1 MKTRWLVAA
10 LGSALLIAGVALAQ
24 EAGKTA
30 PEGKTPAPAAPAAK
44 PAAQGTR
51 PSIEMPR
58 LNYDFGETFHLEQ
71 YAYAFV
77 VRNRGNADLV
87 IEDVKPGCGCTAAKF
102 DRVISPGKEGKIE
115 LVVDGNKVH
124 GEFSKAAEVKSN
136 DPDHPSISLSISGK
150 EIPFVNVV
158 PDGTVYL
165 HGRPG
170 EDIEKELTISS
181 NEKDIDFKVTGV
193 TSNIDDK
200 IKYSFAPGNKKGDYT
215 IKVTKN
221 PQLPI
226 MSTYGSLIIH
236 TTSKKSPDTTL
247 QVHVMTKSSILM
259 SPSVLN
265 YGEVKFT
272 DAKGPGAPST
282 KSLTV
287 TRSAG
292 KLKIKDVS
300 TSNPNFTAKFE
311 TLQADQQYK
320 IMVTFTPPVRK
331 QSKQTETGEMIIN
344 TDDPQEPQLRV
355 QLVARAM

>member
-1 MKTRWLVAA
+1 MKTRWLFGV
-10 LGSALLIAGVALAQ
+10 LGGALLITGVALAQ
-24 EAGKTA
+24 EAAKTA
-30 PEGKTPAPAAPAAK
+30 PPADAGKKAAP
-44 PAAQGTR
+44 GTR
-51 PSIEMPR
+51 PVMEVPR
-58 LNYDFGETFHLEQ
+58 LNYDFGETFHLEK
-71 YAYAFV
+71 YGYAFV

-102 DRVISPGKEGKIE
+102 DRLVAPGKEGKIE

-124 GEFSKAAEVKSN
+124 GEFSKAAEVRSN
-136 DPDHPSISLSISGK
+136 DPEHPTISLSISGK

-170 EDIEKELTISS
+170 ETVDKELVLSS

-193 TSNIDDK
+193 SSNIDDK
-200 IKYSFAPGNKKGDYT
+200 IKYSYAPGTKKGEYVV
-215 IKVTKN
+215 KVTKN

-226 MSTYGSLIIH
+226 MSTYGNLVIH

-247 QVHVMTKSSILM
+247 QVHVMTKSSILL

-272 DAKGPGAPST
+272 DAQGPGAAST
-282 KSLTV
+282 KTLTV

-292 KLKIKDVS
+292 KLKITEVS
-300 TSNPNFTAKFE
+300 TSNPNFKARLE
-311 TLQADQQYK
+311 TLTPDQQYK
-320 IMVTFTPPVRK
+320 VMVTFTPPVRK
-331 QSKQTETGEMIIN
+331 QSKQTETGEMILK
-344 TDDPQEPQLRV
+344 TDDPQEPLLRV

>member
-10 LGSALLIAGVALAQ
+10 LGSALLITGVALAQ

-30 PEGKTPAPAAPAAK
+30 PVPEAKKAAP
-44 PAAQGTR
+44 GTR
-51 PSIEMPR
+51 PTMEVPR
-58 LNYDFGETFHLEQ
+58 LNYDFGETFHLDS
-71 YAYAFV
+71 YGYAFV
-77 VRNRGNADLV
+77 VRNRGNADLI

-102 DRVISPGKEGKIE
+102 DKVIAPGKEGKIE

-124 GEFSKAAEVKSN
+124 GQFSKAAEVTSN
-136 DPDHPSISLSISGK
+136 DPDHPTISLSISGT

-170 EDIEKELTISS
+170 EPVEKELTISS

-193 TSNIDDK
+193 SSNIDDK
-200 IKYSFAPGNKKGDYT
+200 VKYSYAPGAKKGEYVV
-215 IKVTKN
+215 KVTKN

-247 QVHVMTKSSILM
+247 QVHVMTKSSILL

-272 DAKGPGAPST
+272 DPKGPGTPST
-282 KSLTV
+282 KSVTV

-300 TSNPNFTAKFE
+300 TSNPNFVAKLE
-311 TLQADQQYK
+311 TLTPDQQYK
-320 IMVTFTPPVRK
+320 IMVTFTPPTRK

-344 TDDPQEPQLRV
+344 TDDPQEPTLRV

>member
-1 MKTRWLVAA
+1 
-10 LGSALLIAGVALAQ
+10 
-24 EAGKTA
+24 
-30 PEGKTPAPAAPAAK
+30 
-44 PAAQGTR
+44 
-51 PSIEMPR
+51 
-58 LNYDFGETFHLEQ
+58 
-71 YAYAFV
+71 
-77 VRNRGNADLV
+77 
-87 IEDVKPGCGCTAAKF
+87 VKPGCGCTAAKF
-102 DRVISPGKEGKIE
+102 DKVIAPGKEGKIE

-124 GEFSKAAEVKSN
+124 GEFSKAAEVTSN

-170 EDIEKELTISS
+170 EAIDKELTISS
-181 NEKDIDFKVTGV
+181 NEKDVDFKVTGV

-200 IKYSFAPGNKKGDYT
+200 IKYSFAPGAKKGEYV
-215 IKVTKN
+215 IKVSKN

-236 TTSKKSPDTTL
+236 TTSKKAPDTTL

-259 SPSVLN
+259 APSVLN
-265 YGEVKFT
+265 YGELKFG
-272 DAKGPGAPST
+272 DGKGPGPKST
-282 KSLTV
+282 KAVTI

-300 TSNPNFTAKFE
+300 TSNPNFVAKLE
-311 TLQADQQYK
+311 TLQPDQQYK
-320 IMVTFTPPVRK
+320 ISVTFTPPMRK
-331 QSKQTETGEMIIN
+331 MSKQTETGEIIIN
-344 TDDPQEPQLRV
+344 TDDPQEPTLRV

>member
-10 LGSALLIAGVALAQ
+10 LGSALLIAGVAFAQ
-24 EAGKTA
+24 EAAKTA
-30 PEGKTPAPAAPAAK
+30 PATPAAK
-44 PAAQGTR
+44 PAAPGTR
-51 PSIEMPR
+51 PTMEMER
-58 LNYDFGETFHLEQ
+58 LNYDFGETFHLDQ
-71 YAYAFV
+71 YAYAFI
-77 VRNRGNADLV
+77 VRNKGNADL
-87 IEDVKPGCGCTAAKF
+87 IIQDVKPGCGCTAAKF
-102 DRVISPGKEGKIE
+102 DKVIAPGKEGKIE

-124 GEFSKAAEVKSN
+124 GEFSKAAEVTTN
-136 DPDHPSISLSISGK
+136 DPDHPNISLSISGK
-150 EIPFVNVV
+150 EVPFVNVI

-170 EDIEKELTISS
+170 EAIEKELTVSS
-181 NEKDIDFKVTGV
+181 NEKDIDFKVTSV

-200 IKYSFAPGNKKGDYT
+200 IKYSYAPGSKKGEYV
-215 IKVTKN
+215 IKVSKN

-247 QVHVMTKSSILM
+247 QVHVMTKSSILL

-272 DAKGPGAPST
+272 DDKGAGTPST
-282 KSLTV
+282 KAVMV

-300 TSNPNFTAKFE
+300 TSNPNFTAKIE
-311 TLQADQQYK
+311 TLSPDQQYK
-320 IMVTFTPPVRK
+320 VMVTFNPPKRK
-331 QSKQTETGEMIIN
+331 QAKQTETGEMVIT
-344 TDDPQEPQLRV
+344 TDDPQEPTLRV

>member
-1 MKTRWLVAA
+1 MKMRLLGA
-10 LGSALLIAGVALAQ
+10 LGVALLITGVAFAQ
-24 EAGKTA
+24 QGGKA
-30 PEGKTPAPAAPAAK
+30 PEADAKKAAS
-44 PAAQGTR
+44 GTR
-51 PSIEMPR
+51 PVMEVPR
-58 LNYDFGETFHLEQ
+58 LNYDFGETFHLEK
-71 YAYAFV
+71 YGYAFV

-102 DRVISPGKEGKIE
+102 DRLISPGKEGKIE

-124 GEFSKAAEVKSN
+124 GQFSKAAEVKSN
-136 DPDHPSISLSISGK
+136 DPDHPTISLSISGK

-170 EDIEKELTISS
+170 EPIEKELTLTS
-181 NEKDIDFKVTGV
+181 NEKDIDFKVTSV
-193 TSNIDDK
+193 NSNIDDK
-200 IKYSFAPGNKKGDYT
+200 IKYSFAPGPKKGEYVV
-215 IKVTKN
+215 KVNKN
-221 PQLPI
+221 PNLPI

-247 QVHVMTKSSILM
+247 QVHVMTKSSILL

-272 DAKGPGAPST
+272 DKQGKGAPST
-282 KSLTV
+282 KTLTV
-287 TRSAG
+287 TKSAG
-292 KLKIKDVS
+292 KLNIKEVS

-311 TLQADQQYK
+311 TLTPNQQYK
-320 IMVTFTPPVRK
+320 VMVTFTPPARK
-331 QSKQTETGEMIIN
+331 QTKQTETGEMIIT